1 MPNRHCLNNDLKT
14 YEFECYFKTIQHRLA
29 EVKTEASV
37 GRAFCDS
44 AMRLFMEGMV
54 FEILICLLIIF

>member
-1 MPNRHCLNNDLKT
+1 MILN
-14 YEFECYFKTIQHRLA
+14 YIFKTIQHRLA

-54 FEILICLLIIF
+54 FEILICLLIVFYIMCLMNRTF